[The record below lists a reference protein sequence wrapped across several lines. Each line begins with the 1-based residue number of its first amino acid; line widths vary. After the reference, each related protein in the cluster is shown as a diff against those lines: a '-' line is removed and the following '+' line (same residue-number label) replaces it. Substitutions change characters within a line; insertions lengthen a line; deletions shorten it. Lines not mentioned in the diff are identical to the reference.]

1 MGGKSDGLF
10 QWCSFSAKLY
20 SRHNDAIQQ
29 AAHFQNKTHSQKID
43 IMWGVIKSVVEQIAH
58 LWGHCFSALWKL
70 AVFSSHPEHWRG
82 FYKWLRLW
90 GLSCCKLRFSPSDS
104 FLSQD
109 QAAHFNSKVRQ
120 GTWSMKPHNS
130 FFLFSFSFV
139 LWFLPPGNS
148 SFIFQIYRG
157 WGGEQDKFQ
166 GKIPWQHGF
175 SPAQNISGS
184 ICDKGKADLH
194 QKGQK
199 LEAFNKCK
207 PHLVCKWNKQLDSV
221 SGFISKLLQGMQ
233 HFARA
238 FPRWRLRFVHRLF
251 KWGSEAYKTEPT
263 SNTKSLLAHANVKW
277 LEPSKTSPSVLKVRL
292 PFMF

>member
-1 MGGKSDGLF
+1 
-10 QWCSFSAKLY
+10 
-20 SRHNDAIQQ
+20 
-29 AAHFQNKTHSQKID
+29 
-43 IMWGVIKSVVEQIAH
+43 MWGVIKSVVEQIAH

-82 FYKWLRLW
+82 FYKWLRHW
-90 GLSCCKLRFSPSDS
+90 GLSCCKLLFSPSDP
-104 FLSQD
+104 FLSQE
-109 QAAHFNSKVRQ
+109 QQHISIPRWGKAREAWNH
-120 GTWSMKPHNS
+120 TI
-130 FFLFSFSFV
+130 FFLFFFFQFCFV
-139 LWFLPPGNS
+139 IFTSWELVFHLPDLQGV
-148 SFIFQIYRG
+148 
-157 WGGEQDKFQ
+157 GGKQDKFQ
-166 GKIPWQHGF
+166 EKIPWQHGF

>member
-1 MGGKSDGLF
+1 MGSL
-10 QWCSFSAKLY
+10 LL
-20 SRHNDAIQQ
+20 RP
-29 AAHFQNKTHSQKID
+29 
-43 IMWGVIKSVVEQIAH
+43 VETCRF
-58 LWGHCFSALWKL
+58 L
-70 AVFSSHPEHWRG
+70 FSSWTLTRILQVAQALGP
-82 FYKWLRLW
+82 FLLQTPIFTLRPVSES
-90 GLSCCKLRFSPSDS
+90 GA
-104 FLSQD
+104 
-109 QAAHFNSKVRQ
+109 AAHFNSKVRQ
-120 GTWSMKPHNS
+120 GTWSMKPHNFFF
-130 FFLFSFSFV
+130 FFLSV
-139 LWFLPPGNS
+139 LFCDFYLLGIGLS
-148 SFIFQIYRG
+148 SSKCT
-157 WGGEQDKFQ
+157 GGVGGKQDKFQ

-207 PHLVCKWNKQLDSV
+207 PHLVCKWNKQLHSV

-238 FPRWRLRFVHRLF
+238 FPRWWLRFVHRLF